1 MDVIV
6 KGIGQLASKKSMD
19 DKVDKDRQGA
29 RVKTGIQS
37 YHHGSRCATA
47 KEEKLAQE
55 VS

>member
-1 MDVIV
+1 
-6 KGIGQLASKKSMD
+6 MD

-47 KEEKLAQE
+47 KEKASQE
-55 VS
+55 ISLDQNSGILTPGRAIFT